1 MIKSQFT
8 TNLSPIFK
16 LLDWWFSSDSQTCII
31 LPSYHSDKNSD
42 YCSIIIRVRT
52 MADCSGVTGTAIDRA
67 AQAIVGHG
75 GGNIGKDLVSGM
87 LGHGIRQQQQHP
99 FTSLPTTA
107 PTQLPE
113 PPAAAVMAAAAATTT
128 TSSTSIPSWMENS
141 NVAVTPNYIARPL
154 QHQHPAILPPGSSDA
169 SFSHDQSSAP
179 FPLHRMMQHHHNF
192 GTIASMQQSHQ
203 HMALLQQQ
211 QAAMMIQHQ
220 QRQILWMQQQQNQ
233 MLQQQ
238 KQRATVQDRNVVER
252 GHEGIIKPVSIE
264 ELAVAW
270 ADVQQQEEQ
279 HGGTVGHEGSVQP
292 AGIEELA
299 AAWAK
304 AQVEYGEDE
313 DPSNLWS
320 GAERDGNGEYQF
332 QTPRSEGDPQ
342 QPQPDWMAEG
352 MREFERGNIRAA
364 MAAFENEIR
373 NNNPDNATAWRYLG
387 KCHAENDMDREAI
400 QCLEQAVDRD
410 PYNAEALLDLGV
422 SYVNEL
428 NHDAALKNLKA
439 WITHNPKFAGLEVG
453 DDLYG
458 SSSLQQLHDSS
469 SAFDEV
475 QRLLLSALEYHA
487 IDQNH
492 ESSPRADILEALG
505 VVYNVSR
512 DYEAAVDALR
522 QACALRPNDYQLWN
536 KLGATLA
543 NSNKCEEALVMYTR
557 ALQIKPK
564 YARAWLN
571 MAISYSNLNQYDEAA
586 RCYLQTLSLNPTAV
600 HCWSYLRIALSTAER
615 LDLLPLAAS
624 QNLYALHDHY
634 DFVLYD
640 EQGNPS

>member
-1 MIKSQFT
+1 
-8 TNLSPIFK
+8 
-16 LLDWWFSSDSQTCII
+16 
-31 LPSYHSDKNSD
+31 
-42 YCSIIIRVRT
+42 

-67 AQAIVGHG
+67 ARAIVGNSG
-75 GGNIGKDLVSGM
+75 GGGGIGKELVSGI
-87 LGHGIRQQQQHP
+87 LGHGIHQQQQP
-99 FTSLPTTA
+99 FTALPTIA
-107 PTQLPE
+107 PIQLPE
-113 PPAAAVMAAAAATTT
+113 PPTLAMMAAATTT
-128 TSSTSIPSWMENS
+128 TTTTSTRNPNNNWMVNPS
-141 NVAVTPNYIARPL
+141 VAVRSSNYKPHPL
-154 QHQHPAILPPGSSDA
+154 QQQHPAMLSPGHAMDA
-169 SFSHDQSSAP
+169 SFYQEQQSNTP
-179 FPLHRMMQHHHNF
+179 FPLHRTMQRHPNF
-192 GTIASMQQSHQ
+192 GTIASIQQSHQ
-203 HMALLQQQ
+203 HMAFMQQQQQQ

-220 QRQILWMQQQQNQ
+220 QRQILWMHQHQQQQQ
-233 MLQQQ
+233 ILQQQ
-238 KQRATVQDRNVVER
+238 KQNAHVQERKAVER
-252 GHEGIIKPVSIE
+252 GHEGIVKPVSIE

-279 HGGTVGHEGSVQP
+279 QHGGIVGHEGSVQP

-304 AQVEYGEDE
+304 AQVEYGDDE
-313 DPSNLWS
+313 DPSNMWT
-320 GAERDGNGEYQF
+320 GAEQYENEQYQF
-332 QTPRSEGDPQ
+332 QTPPSEDDPQ
-342 QPQPDWMAEG
+342 QPQRDWMTEG

-364 MAAFENEIR
+364 IVAFENVIR
-373 NNNPDNATAWRYLG
+373 NNNPDNAAAWRYLG

-439 WITHNPKFAGLEVG
+439 WITHNPKFVGLDIG

-458 SSSLQQLHDSS
+458 SSSLERLHDSS

-487 IDQNH
+487 MDQKD
-492 ESSPRADILEALG
+492 ESSSRADILEALG

-512 DYEAAVDALR
+512 DYDAAVDAL
-522 QACALRPNDYQLWN
+522 QKACALRPNDYQLWN

-543 NSNKCEEALVMYTR
+543 NSNQCEEALAMYTR

-586 RCYLQTLSLNPTAV
+586 RCYLQTLSLNPAAV
-600 HCWSYLRIALSTAER
+600 HCWSYLRIALSSAER
-615 LDLLPLAAS
+615 LDLVALAAS
-624 QNLYALHDHY
+624 QNLHALHDHY

-640 EQGNPS
+640 EHGNQS